1 MSKKFNILLVLA
13 ALLCLALSASAVTSP
28 YVVVKQNAQTIKT
41 RGEIK
46 DHFKRRSITT
56 FRGNS
61 VTNQNN
67 IASTA
72 FSPNKAPAATA
83 VKIPDLIG
91 SVVQSNA
98 GLNVGIYSI
107 NENGLK
113 AIKTDDTMNAGNGGA
128 ALDGKY
134 ICCLMDQFGGQVYGA
149 YYRVFD
155 MSDWTLIEDNHNAD
169 FNLMSECMTSDGSVI
184 YGCFYNIDLSGY
196 ELGTMS
202 LTPVK
207 RTGTIRSLAE
217 PYSALACDAEAL
229 YGIYGDG
236 RLVKINKSTGEET
249 MLTNIGIVSHYLTSA
264 AYGHPILCLLY
275 RRRNCTLL
283 DRLQQWIRRVQN
295 MRLARRG
302 VRHAHRCA
310 ACRGRSPGCRFRPDS
325 IVRRRCSE
333 R

>member
-98 GLNVGIYSI
+98 GLNVGIYS
-107 NENGLK
+107 K
-113 AIKTDDTMNAGNGGA
+113 RK
-128 ALDGKY
+128 
-134 ICCLMDQFGGQVYGA
+134 
-149 YYRVFD
+149 
-155 MSDWTLIEDNHNAD
+155 WTE
-169 FNLMSECMTSDGSVI
+169 
-184 YGCFYNIDLSGY
+184 
-196 ELGTMS
+196 
-202 LTPVK
+202 
-207 RTGTIRSLAE
+207 
-217 PYSALACDAEAL
+217 
-229 YGIYGDG
+229 
-236 RLVKINKSTGEET
+236 
-249 MLTNIGIVSHYLTSA
+249 SH
-264 AYGHPILCLLY
+264 
-275 RRRNCTLL
+275 
-283 DRLQQWIRRVQN
+283 QN
-295 MRLARRG
+295 R
-302 VRHAHRCA
+302 
-310 ACRGRSPGCRFRPDS
+310 
-325 IVRRRCSE
+325 
-333 R
+333 